1 MKSILQG
8 SFDFFLVAKLHD
20 SLLGMSVLIKLKSL
34 KMKDDA
40 EDVTDVIFEA
50 NMYILYECDDLGEE
64 FSFRDVIPS
73 KNNHII

>member
-1 MKSILQG
+1 
-8 SFDFFLVAKLHD
+8 
-20 SLLGMSVLIKLKSL
+20 MSVLIKLKSL
-34 KMKDDA
+34 KMKRDA